1 MKLLKYLVAISILNL
16 MVVAIFTSATKIL
29 NGGSGLVPNA
39 LPLEVATQSAVISQP
54 PSGTQGNSV
63 TSVTAAPATDTT
75 PAPSQAPIPSQAPVQ
90 ANTQVQEQV
99 QAQAQ
104 PNTAPSGCVV
114 KIDNQTYDLNAFR
127 ALHSGGDIFQC
138 GTDMTAV
145 FYGQHSA
152 DYLASLSR
160 YRIQ

>member
-16 MVVAIFTSATKIL
+16 MVVAIFISATKIL
-29 NGGSGLVPNA
+29 NGGSGLVPNV
-39 LPLEVATQSAVISQP
+39 LPLEVATQSAVISN
-54 PSGTQGNSV
+54 PSPNTQGNSV
-63 TSVTAAPATDTT
+63 APATTT
-75 PAPSQAPIPSQAPVQ
+75 PATDSTLAPSQDPVQ

-114 KIDNQTYDLNAFR
+114 KIDNQTYDLDAFR